1 MCTMSPLQQAF
12 IDKSTIAL
20 IKIKTDWILSLNLPA
35 KEFVKKYYP
44 TKQEDLDTRT
54 SQFMNAMLE
63 GVKEAILGIPG
74 FGKRSLEITYE
85 KDDINVTLKC
95 LRQLAA
101 PHLIALKEELDTLNP
116 SIVDD
121 IIQSNKAG

>member
-1 MCTMSPLQQAF
+1 MSPLQQAF

-54 SQFMNAMLE
+54 SQFVNAMLE